1 MEEKLQEVC
10 EHLGISRDGHLNRKK
25 LISICEQ
32 FGLQHIDGEVSG
44 AGGCLSNKVYP
55 RFQAYLL
62 NPSNFLSRKKT
73 LVQISLDMSLQSQK
87 QLRAVSVLQAGSIK
101 DSVLLKRG
109 EKNVISHLKMP

>member
-10 EHLGISRDGHLNRKK
+10 EHLGITRDGHLNRKK

-44 AGGCLSNKVYP
+44 ARGCLSNGAYP

-62 NPSNFLSRKKT
+62 NPRSFLSRKET
-73 LVQISLDMSLQSQK
+73 LA
-87 QLRAVSVLQAGSIK
+87 QLS
-101 DSVLLKRG
+101 
-109 EKNVISHLKMP
+109 